1 MRESFTTR
9 VDAAPA
15 LLFARL
21 VDIGRLPEWN
31 HAITEV
37 VEQPSQLTSGAVWK
51 VRLHAL
57 GQTWISK
64 STLIELDEAQL
75 RFCYRSQTD
84 DGNQSYADWDW
95 TVQPDGSGAQV
106 AVAGRAPPTHVLAQI
121 SARAHSATC
130 VAERDACVVEGAF
143 GNGVSLRFRA
153 ARLIR
158 SAAPRGPSRVQARKR
173 VDGGQS

>member
-9 VDAAPA
+9 VDTAPA

-37 VEQPSQLTSGAVWK
+37 VERPSELTSGAVWK

-57 GQTWISK
+57 GQSWVSK
-64 STLIELDEAQL
+64 STLIELDEAQR

-84 DGNQSYADWDW
+84 DGNRSYADWEW

-106 AVAGRAPPTHVLAQI
+106 AVAVELRPLTFWRRYLLVHIRRPALRNEIRASL
-121 SARAHSATC
+121 RALSAT
-130 VAERDACVVEGAF
+130 
-143 GNGVSLRFRA
+143 VSA
-153 ARLIR
+153 
-158 SAAPRGPSRVQARKR
+158 
-173 VDGGQS
+173 